1 MEPVDPEEAPQGE
14 PLRLQKYLSAA
25 GVASRRHAEE
35 MITEGRVLV
44 NGRAITKLG
53 STVIPGRD
61 EVVVDGRTIPSPIG
75 RTLVYLAYH
84 KPRGVLVTASD
95 PEGRLTIYEHI
106 RDLPPGVIPVG
117 RLDRNSE
124 GLLLLT
130 NDGDLAH
137 RLMHPRYEVL
147 KEYEVIVLG
156 EMTDEDVRQMQEG
169 MDIGDGPDHL
179 TAPAEVEILQ
189 IVDGRTR
196 LRAILNEG
204 RKRQLRRM
212 VEALGH
218 QVKRLIRIR
227 EGVVTL
233 SGLRLGTTRRLTP
246 QEVKQLKAE
255 VGL

>member
-1 MEPVDPEEAPQGE
+1 
-14 PLRLQKYLSAA
+14 
-25 GVASRRHAEE
+25 
-35 MITEGRVLV
+35 
-44 NGRAITKLG
+44 
-53 STVIPGRD
+53 
-61 EVVVDGRTIPSPIG
+61 
-75 RTLVYLAYH
+75 
-84 KPRGVLVTASD
+84 
-95 PEGRLTIYEHI
+95 
-106 RDLPPGVIPVG
+106 
-117 RLDRNSE
+117 
-124 GLLLLT
+124 
-130 NDGDLAH
+130 
-137 RLMHPRYEVL
+137 
-147 KEYEVIVLG
+147 
-156 EMTDEDVRQMQEG
+156 
-169 MDIGDGPDHL
+169 
-179 TAPAEVEILQ
+179 VEILQ